1 MAVTVDYYK
10 ELELDRSWDEKTIR
24 EKLKDLQKVWTKRQ
38 SACNDKEQLLIIDKI
53 QEMIENAF
61 RFLTKAIKREKYD
74 EELEKAYKNGTIK
87 DNFEEKLKDLV
98 SQAKAYY
105 RKGNIKAATQVAQ
118 EAVDGEVNDP
128 DAYDILARCYFEVS
142 KYDGALDTVDRGI
155 DIFKDD
161 MQLHWLGAR
170 ISTVGKQDYDE
181 AQQRINRMLEIKPES
196 PLAHSEQIYMHL
208 RKGDEELAFKEI
220 DTYIESH
227 PNNEAFKKSVAYD
240 LNNYS
245 NKCLYNDTAQNTSY
259 IADKK
264 SYDEYLRL
272 NKKAVEVYD
281 DEYTNNRL
289 EHAKFFGKKKWNSW
303 NEESI
308 KALTLYGL
316 IFLVLFWPLGLL
328 FLAMD
333 ITLVYFSFRP
343 YWQINKT
350 YVTGRM
356 GTLETIINRL
366 GDYMSSFARGL
377 FGFLVRLVKAIIYL
391 FFEIIKRA

>member
-87 DNFEEKLKDLV
+87 DDFEEKLKDLV

-105 RKGNIKAATQVAQ
+105 RKGNIKAAAQVAQ

-227 PNNEAFKKSVAYD
+227 PNDEAFKKSVAYD

-245 NKCLYNDTAQNTSY
+245 NKCLYNDIAQNTSY

-264 SYDEYLRL
+264 SYDEYLKL
-272 NKKAVEVYD
+272 NKKAVEVYS

-289 EHAKFFGKKKWNSW
+289 EHAKYFGKKEWNSW

-308 KALTLYGL
+308 KALTLYGI
-316 IFLVLFWPLGLL
+316 IFFFASNSLGLL
-328 FLAMD
+328 LLTMD
-333 ITLVYFSFRP
+333 IILVYFSFRP

-366 GDYMSSFARGL
+366 GGYMASFARGL
-377 FGFLVRLVKAIIYL
+377 FKFIINFFKAIIYL
-391 FFEIIKRA
+391 VFRS

>member
-142 KYDGALDTVDRGI
+142 QYDGALDTVDRGI

-170 ISTVGKQDYDE
+170 ISTVGKQDYDD

-227 PNNEAFKKSVAYD
+227 PNDEAFKKSVAYD

-264 SYDEYLRL
+264 SYDEYLKL
-272 NKKAVEVYD
+272 NKKAVEVYS

-289 EHAKFFGKKKWNSW
+289 EHAKYFGKKEWNSW

-308 KALTLYGL
+308 KALTLYGI
-316 IFLVLFWPLGLL
+316 IFFFASNSLGLL
-328 FLAMD
+328 LLTMD
-333 ITLVYFSFRP
+333 IILVYFSFRP
-343 YWQINKT
+343 YWQINKK

-366 GDYMSSFARGL
+366 GGYMASFARGL
-377 FGFLVRLVKAIIYL
+377 FKLIINFFKAIIYL
-391 FFEIIKRA
+391 VFRS

>member
-170 ISTVGKQDYDE
+170 ISTVGKQNYDE
-181 AQQRINRMLEIKPES
+181 AQQRINRMLEVKPES

-227 PNNEAFKKSVAYD
+227 SNDEAFKKSVAYD

>member
-1 MAVTVDYYK
+1 MPSD
-10 ELELDRSWDEKTIR
+10 
-24 EKLKDLQKVWTKRQ
+24 
-38 SACNDKEQLLIIDKI
+38 
-53 QEMIENAF
+53 
-61 RFLTKAIKREKYD
+61 
-74 EELEKAYKNGTIK
+74 
-87 DNFEEKLKDLV
+87 DLV
-98 SQAKAYY
+98 
-105 RKGNIKAATQVAQ
+105 
-118 EAVDGEVNDP
+118 
-128 DAYDILARCYFEVS
+128 
-142 KYDGALDTVDRGI
+142 
-155 DIFKDD
+155 KDD

-170 ISTVGKQDYDE
+170 ISTVGKQNYDE

-208 RKGDEELAFKEI
+208 RKGDEELAFNEI

-227 PNNEAFKKSVAYD
+227 PNDEAFKKSVAYD

-289 EHAKFFGKKKWNSW
+289 EHAKFFGKKEWNSW

-328 FLAMD
+328 LLAMD

-356 GTLETIINRL
+356 GTLETIV
-366 GDYMSSFARGL
+366 RGAPCTSAACRTAL
-377 FGFLVRLVKAIIYL
+377 PTAVPCTVLSCGAPTVRKSCIHGSAPTTTWRCTPTS
-391 FFEIIKRA
+391 KTASTAW

>member
-181 AQQRINRMLEIKPES
+181 AQQRINRMLEVKPES

-227 PNNEAFKKSVAYD
+227 SNDEAFKKSVAYD

-245 NKCLYNDTAQNTSY
+245 NKCLYNDTAQNTS
-259 IADKK
+259 
-264 SYDEYLRL
+264 
-272 NKKAVEVYD
+272 
-281 DEYTNNRL
+281 
-289 EHAKFFGKKKWNSW
+289 
-303 NEESI
+303 
-308 KALTLYGL
+308 
-316 IFLVLFWPLGLL
+316 
-328 FLAMD
+328 
-333 ITLVYFSFRP
+333 
-343 YWQINKT
+343 
-350 YVTGRM
+350 
-356 GTLETIINRL
+356 
-366 GDYMSSFARGL
+366 
-377 FGFLVRLVKAIIYL
+377 
-391 FFEIIKRA
+391 

>member
-181 AQQRINRMLEIKPES
+181 AQQRINRMLEVKPES

-208 RKGDEELAFKEI
+208 RKGDEELAFNVI

-227 PNNEAFKKSVAYD
+227 SNDEAFKKSVAYD

>member
-87 DNFEEKLKDLV
+87 DNVEEKLKDLV

-105 RKGNIKAATQVAQ
+105 RKGNIKAATQVAE

-142 KYDGALDTVDRGI
+142 KYDGALNIVDRGI
-155 DIFKDD
+155 NIFKDD

-170 ISTVGKQDYDE
+170 ISTVGKQNYDE
-181 AQQRINRMLEIKPES
+181 AQQIINRMLEIKPES

-208 RKGDEELAFKEI
+208 RKGDEELAFNEI

-227 PNNEAFKKSVAYD
+227 PNDEAFKKSVAYD

-289 EHAKFFGKKKWNSW
+289 EHAKFFGKKEWNSW

-328 FLAMD
+328 LLAMD

-391 FFEIIKRA
+391 FFEIIKHA

>member
-170 ISTVGKQDYDE
+170 ISTVGKQDYDD

-227 PNNEAFKKSVAYD
+227 PNDEAFKKSVAYD

-264 SYDEYLRL
+264 SYDEYLKL
-272 NKKAVEVYD
+272 NKKAVEVYS

-289 EHAKFFGKKKWNSW
+289 EHAKYFGKKEWNSW

-308 KALTLYGL
+308 KALTLYGI
-316 IFLVLFWPLGLL
+316 IFFFASNSLGLL
-328 FLAMD
+328 LLTMD
-333 ITLVYFSFRP
+333 IILVYFSFRP

-366 GDYMSSFARGL
+366 GGYMASFARGL
-377 FGFLVRLVKAIIYL
+377 FKLIINFFKAIIYL
-391 FFEIIKRA
+391 VFRS

>member
-142 KYDGALDTVDRGI
+142 QYDGALDTVDRGI

-170 ISTVGKQDYDE
+170 ISTVGKQDYDD

-196 PLAHSEQIYMHL
+196 PLAYSEQIYMHL

-227 PNNEAFKKSVAYD
+227 PNDEAFKKSVAYD

-264 SYDEYLRL
+264 SYDEYLKL
-272 NKKAVEVYD
+272 NKKAVEVYS

-289 EHAKFFGKKKWNSW
+289 EHAKYFGKKEWNSW

-308 KALTLYGL
+308 KALTLYGI
-316 IFLVLFWPLGLL
+316 IFFFASNSLGLL
-328 FLAMD
+328 LLTMD
-333 ITLVYFSFRP
+333 IILVYFSFRP

-366 GDYMSSFARGL
+366 GGYMASFARGL
-377 FGFLVRLVKAIIYL
+377 FKLIINFFKAIIYL
-391 FFEIIKRA
+391 VFRS

>member
-142 KYDGALDTVDRGI
+142 QYDGALDTVDRGI

-170 ISTVGKQDYDE
+170 ISTVGKQDYDD

-227 PNNEAFKKSVAYD
+227 PNDEAFKKSVAYD

-264 SYDEYLRL
+264 SYDEYLKL
-272 NKKAVEVYD
+272 NKKAVEVYS

-289 EHAKFFGKKKWNSW
+289 EHAKYFGKKEWNSW

-308 KALTLYGL
+308 KALTLYGI
-316 IFLVLFWPLGLL
+316 IFFFASNSLGLL
-328 FLAMD
+328 LLTMD
-333 ITLVYFSFRP
+333 IILVYFSFRP

-366 GDYMSSFARGL
+366 GGYMASFARGL
-377 FGFLVRLVKAIIYL
+377 FKLIINFFKAIIYL
-391 FFEIIKRA
+391 VFRS

>member
-181 AQQRINRMLEIKPES
+181 AQQRINRMLEVKPES

-227 PNNEAFKKSVAYD
+227 SNDEAFKKSVAYD

-333 ITLVYFSFRP
+333 ITLVYFRP

>member
-24 EKLKDLQKVWTKRQ
+24 EKLKDLQKVLTKRQ

-181 AQQRINRMLEIKPES
+181 AQQRINRMLEVKPES

-227 PNNEAFKKSVAYD
+227 SNDEAFKKSVAYD

>member
-142 KYDGALDTVDRGI
+142 QYDGALDTVDRGI

-170 ISTVGKQDYDE
+170 ISTVGKQDYDD

-227 PNNEAFKKSVAYD
+227 PNDEAFKKSVAYD

>member
-227 PNNEAFKKSVAYD
+227 PNDEAFKKSVAYD

-391 FFEIIKRA
+391 FFEIIKHA

>member
-142 KYDGALDTVDRGI
+142 QYDGALDTVDRGI

-170 ISTVGKQDYDE
+170 ISTVGKQDYDD

-227 PNNEAFKKSVAYD
+227 PNDEAFKKSVAYD

-264 SYDEYLRL
+264 SYDEYLKL
-272 NKKAVEVYD
+272 NKKAVEVYS

-289 EHAKFFGKKKWNSW
+289 EHAKYFGKKEWNSW

-308 KALTLYGL
+308 KALTLYGI
-316 IFLVLFWPLGLL
+316 IFFFASNSLGLL
-328 FLAMD
+328 LLTMD
-333 ITLVYFSFRP
+333 IILVYFSFRP

-366 GDYMSSFARGL
+366 GGYMASFARGFFKL
-377 FGFLVRLVKAIIYL
+377 IINFFKAIIYL
-391 FFEIIKRA
+391 VFRS